1 VVARFLLRK
10 ERRKYK
16 LF

>member
-10 ERRKYK
+10 ERSKYK